1 MSFTHAGECE
11 PLGGRVGP
19 FSTVMLDLH
28 TAANAGA
35 KGGPMGVAVT
45 LILLGA
51 LFGVLAV
58 IADPGVFAVLLAVT
72 CVAAGLA
79 FGIFS
84 RPRTSDR

>member
-1 MSFTHAGECE
+1 
-11 PLGGRVGP
+11 
-19 FSTVMLDLH
+19 
-28 TAANAGA
+28 
-35 KGGPMGVAVT
+35 MGVAVT

-58 IADPGVFAVLLAVT
+58 IADPGVFAVLPAVA

-84 RPRTSDR
+84 RPRTGDR